1 MQTIKKYA
9 NRKLYHVNRKQ
20 YITLEGIAQLVQ
32 NGEQV
37 QVVDNETGEDITV
50 TILAQIVL
58 QTRGRHTN
66 NRLLSAPV
74 LTGLIQ
80 FGGDRLAG
88 MRRALLVSL
97 GGEAIIDLEIAQR
110 LNQLVT
116 EGTLSAEE
124 ATRLRGLLLRGKL
137 SEKTGEDLADREA
150 EVPSRNDVARL
161 HAQVDALMEA
171 VEQLLHQRGYTIPDE
186 VHTARG
192 NGEPS
197 SNNAT

>member
-32 NGEQV
+32 DGEQV

-50 TILAQIVL
+50 TILAQVVL

-88 MRRALLVSL
+88 MRRALFASL
-97 GGEAIIDLEIAQR
+97 GGEAMIDLEIRQR
-110 LNQLVT
+110 LDQLVA

-124 ATRLRGLLLRGKL
+124 HTRLRGLLVRGTL
-137 SEKTGEDLADREA
+137 SEKAGEDLAAQETD
-150 EVPSRNDVARL
+150 VPSRNDVARL
-161 HAQVDALMEA
+161 HEQVDALMEA
-171 VEQLLHQRGYTIPDE
+171 VEQLLHQRGYAMPDE
-186 VHTARG
+186 VNNTRG
-192 NGEPS
+192 NCESS